1 MRHPTNGLRPR
12 RAHSAFIAGG
22 VASVLLCLAVAATVA
37 APASA
42 LSSGCVQAALTVT
55 CTYTAGVN
63 EFDVPKGVSSIH
75 VAAIGGAGG
84 SAVFASGGFGAKAAG
99 DFAVSPGQSLF
110 AVVGA
115 NGFGGG
121 GGYNGGGGA
130 ADSDSGGGGGG
141 ASDLRTTADDP
152 ASRLLVA
159 GGGGG
164 GGFTNP
170 GLTGGGGGNA
180 GEAGDDGVTDPSIG
194 GDAGRG
200 GTAGTSSAPGSGGAG
215 GAGQT
220 AGCDGDPGG
229 LGAQSNGGAGGTHF
243 GGPDCA
249 GGGGGGGGG
258 YYGGGGG
265 GGGGTDATG
274 TVGSSGGGGGGSSLV
289 PAGGTLA
296 TDSTGVPEIT
306 ISYTVPDS
314 VSPTSIDFGSQAV
327 GSSSAPHV
335 VTLRNTGAASIYVTS
350 VSKAGAN
357 PGDFTTSA
365 DTCTGTTIAPGDNCT
380 IKASFAP
387 SATGGRSASL
397 AFNDDADDSPQLVAL
412 SGTGTTLADVGVSI
426 SGPGS
431 ALPGSQQTYVITT
444 NNAGP
449 STAANAVLTA
459 RIPVGTKFVGVSTTR
474 GACTSPGSGATTGT
488 INCTLGDL
496 SASASALTSATL
508 KIVLTSKGGTVALV
522 AQAASTATPDP
533 NLANNAASI
542 STSVKKK

>member
-1 MRHPTNGLRPR
+1 MRHPTNGPRPR

-22 VASVLLCLAVAATVA
+22 VASVLLCLAVAATEA

-42 LSSGCVQAALTVT
+42 LPSGCVQAALTVT

-75 VAAIGGAGG
+75 VVAIGGAGG

-130 ADSDSGGGGGG
+130 ADSDSGGGGG

-327 GSSSAPHV
+327 GSSSAPQV

-380 IKASFAP
+380 P
-387 SATGGRSASL
+387 NPGRDEVRGL
-397 AFNDDADDSPQLVAL
+397 VDDSRRLHVAWLGRNDGHDQLHARRPFGERFGAHQRDPQDRLDLQRRHGRA
-412 SGTGTTLADVGVSI
+412 GR
-426 SGPGS
+426 PG
-431 ALPGSQQTYVITT
+431 GEHCH
-444 NNAGP
+444 AGP
-449 STAANAVLTA
+449 KPGKQRRFDQHV
-459 RIPVGTKFVGVSTTR
+459 REEEVGTKTTPR
-474 GACTSPGSGATTGT
+474 RRRKEPANALEDEKVETT
-488 INCTLGDL
+488 
-496 SASASALTSATL
+496 
-508 KIVLTSKGGTVALV
+508 
-522 AQAASTATPDP
+522 
-533 NLANNAASI
+533 
-542 STSVKKK
+542 